1 MYGIH
6 SSNFGFDV
14 STIAKH
20 TYAWCV
26 CMHVITISYIMQCMG
41 IDACCDQLIC
51 LHEWDGRVGNN
62 YLFLC
67 FI

>member
-26 CMHVITISYIMQCMG
+26 CMHVITISYILQCMG
-41 IDACCDQLIC
+41 IDA
-51 LHEWDGRVGNN
+51 
-62 YLFLC
+62 
-67 FI
+67 